1 MGLRLKLNL
10 VLILL
15 TLFCLLG
22 IGLYANKVL
31 QDNAREEALD
41 KARIMMESAK
51 AVRQYTVNEIRPLL
65 VAQQKRRFLPQTVPS
80 YAAHSYVKELQSN
93 FPEFN
98 YKEATLNP
106 TNPVDR
112 ATEWE
117 SDIINHF
124 RNTKNIIEAIG
135 ERETATGRYLYLGH
149 PIKITNSACLSCHSK
164 PSNAPKTLID
174 TYGDSNGFGWKKN
187 EIVGAQLVSV
197 PMAAT
202 LTRAQDTFYLLM
214 AALISLFVVLI
225 ALLNLFLTFII
236 KQ

>member
-1 MGLRLKLNL
+1 MGLRLKFN
-10 VLILL
+10 LILL
-15 TLFCLLG
+15 LVTLLCMLG
-22 IGLYANKVL
+22 TGLYANKVL
-31 QDNAREEALD
+31 QDNAREETID

-51 AVRQYTVNEIRPLL
+51 AVRQYTVNEIKPLL
-65 VAQQKRRFLPQTVPS
+65 VAQQKRKFLPQTVPS

-93 FPEFN
+93 FPKFY

-117 SDIINHF
+117 SDIVNHF
-124 RNTKNIIEAIG
+124 RNNETIKEAIG

-149 PIKITNSACLSCHSK
+149 PIKITNIACLSCHSK

-174 TYGDSNGFGWKKN
+174 TYGDSNGFGWKHN

-197 PMAAT
+197 PMAVPLA
-202 LTRAQDTFYLLM
+202 RAQDIFYLLM
-214 AALISLFVVLI
+214 SALISMFVVLVA
-225 ALLNLFLTFII
+225 ALNIMFTSLI
-236 KQ
+236 KH

>member
-10 VLILL
+10 VFLL
-15 TLFCLLG
+15 VTLLCMLG
-22 IGLYANKVL
+22 TSLYANKVL
-31 QDNAREEALD
+31 QDNAREEVLD

-65 VAQQKRRFLPQTVPS
+65 VVQQKRKFLPQTVPS
-80 YAAHSYVKELQSN
+80 YAAHSYVKELQRN
-93 FPEFN
+93 FPEFY

-112 ATEWE
+112 ATQWE

-124 RNTKNIIEAIG
+124 RNNETIKEAIG
-135 ERETATGRYLYLGH
+135 ERETPTGRYLYLGH
-149 PIKITNSACLSCHSK
+149 PIKITNIACLSCHSK

-174 TYGDSNGFGWKKN
+174 TYGDSNGFGWKHN

-197 PMAAT
+197 PMAVPLA
-202 LTRAQDTFYLLM
+202 RAQDIFSLLI
-214 AALISLFVVLI
+214 AALISVFVVLVA
-225 ALLNLFLTFII
+225 ALNTVFTFII